1 MKTYLIF
8 FDNDGVTATCS
19 TWRNDTFLNDKM
31 KEIRD
36 LDIYKW
42 NRLDKIMRHL
52 SDECK
57 VYAIC
62 TSSWKSA
69 FYKKVN
75 INKLTKYANL
85 QKIEIVPFEVGK
97 RFSRREPGERIE
109 VIHKALELYK
119 PDDYI
124 IIDDEF
130 YPAFID
136 EGFHNVIKTDTYD
149 GLLYQNYLYID
160 KIVDTW
166 ECSEK
171 YRKEKKDYEET
182 LDLLLSVA
190 I

>member
-8 FDNDGVTATCS
+8 FDNDGVTANCC
-19 TWRNDTFLNDKM
+19 TWRNDTYLKDKM
-31 KEIRD
+31 LDIND

-75 INKLTKYANL
+75 INKLTKYAGL
-85 QKIEIVPFEVGK
+85 QRIEIVPFEVGK

-109 VIHKALELYK
+109 VIKEALKRYN
-119 PDDYI
+119 PDDYM

-130 YPAFID
+130 YGAFQD
-136 EGFHNVIKTDTYD
+136 EGFHNIIKTDTYD
-149 GLLYQNYLYID
+149 GLLYQNYLDID

-171 YRKEKKDYEET
+171 YKEEKKKYNET
-182 LDLLLSVA
+182 LDLLLSVVC
-190 I
+190 

>member
-8 FDNDGVTATCS
+8 FDNDGVTANCC
-19 TWRNDTFLNDKM
+19 TWRNDTYLKDKM
-31 KEIRD
+31 LDIND

-75 INKLTKYANL
+75 INKLTKYAGL

-109 VIHKALELYK
+109 VIKEALKRYN
-119 PDDYI
+119 PDDYM

-130 YPAFID
+130 YSAFQD
-136 EGFHNVIKTDTYD
+136 EGFHNIIKTDTYD
-149 GLLYQNYLYID
+149 GLLYQNYLDID

-166 ECSEK
+166 ECSKEYK
-171 YRKEKKDYEET
+171 EEKKKYNET
-182 LDLLLSVA
+182 LDLLLSVVC
-190 I
+190 

>member
-62 TSSWKSA
+62 ISSWKSA

-75 INKLTKYANL
+75 INKLTKYAGL
-85 QKIEIVPFEVGK
+85 KKIEIIPFKVGK
-97 RFSRREPGERIE
+97 MFSRREPWERID
-109 VIHKALELYK
+109 VIKKSLELYK

-130 YPAFID
+130 YSTFID
-136 EGFHNVIKTDTYD
+136 EGFHNVIKTDTYN
-149 GLLYQNYLYID
+149 GLLYQDYLDID

-171 YRKEKKDYEET
+171 YRKENVSYYPK
-182 LDLLLSVA
+182 LS
-190 I
+190 IIL

>member
-8 FDNDGVTATCS
+8 FDNDGDTANCC
-19 TWRNDTFLNDKM
+19 TWRNDTYLKDKM
-31 KEIRD
+31 LDIND

-75 INKLTKYANL
+75 INKLTKYAGL

-109 VIHKALELYK
+109 VIKEALKRYN
-119 PDDYI
+119 PDDYM

-130 YPAFID
+130 YGAFQD
-136 EGFHNVIKTDTYD
+136 EGFHNIIKTDTYD
-149 GLLYQNYLYID
+149 GLLYQNYLDID

-166 ECSEK
+166 ECSKEYK
-171 YRKEKKDYEET
+171 EEKKKYNET
-182 LDLLLSVA
+182 LDLLLSVVC
-190 I
+190 

>member
-19 TWRNDTFLNDKM
+19 TWRNDSKIKNEL
-31 KEIRD
+31 KEVGD

-42 NRLDKIMRHL
+42 NKLDKIMRHL

-62 TSSWKSA
+62 TSSWKEA

-75 INKLTKYANL
+75 INRLTKWAGL
-85 QKIEIVPFEVGK
+85 EKIEIIPFRVPR
-97 RFSRREPGERIE
+97 RFSRREPWERIE
-109 VIHKALELYK
+109 VINKAIEKYN

-130 YPAFID
+130 YNTFQA
-136 EGFHNVIKTDTYD
+136 EGFHNLIKTDVYD
-149 GLLYQNYLYID
+149 GLLFKNYLEID

-171 YRKEKKDYEET
+171 YKEEKKKYNET

>member
-8 FDNDGVTATCS
+8 FDNDGVTANCC
-19 TWRNDTFLNDKM
+19 TWRNDTYLKDKM
-31 KEIRD
+31 LNIND

-62 TSSWKSA
+62 TSSWKSV

-75 INKLTKYANL
+75 INKLTKYAGL
-85 QKIEIVPFEVGK
+85 QRIEIVPFEVGK

-109 VIHKALELYK
+109 VIKEALKRYN
-119 PDDYI
+119 PDDYM

-130 YPAFID
+130 YGAFQD
-136 EGFHNVIKTDTYD
+136 EGFHNIIKTDTYD
-149 GLLYQNYLYID
+149 GLLYQNYLDID

-171 YRKEKKDYEET
+171 YREEKKKYNET
-182 LDLLLSVA
+182 LDLLLSVVC
-190 I
+190 